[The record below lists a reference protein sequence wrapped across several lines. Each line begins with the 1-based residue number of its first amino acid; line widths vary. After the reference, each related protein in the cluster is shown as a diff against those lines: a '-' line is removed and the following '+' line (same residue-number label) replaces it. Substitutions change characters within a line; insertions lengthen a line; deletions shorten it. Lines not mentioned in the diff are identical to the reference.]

1 MDEFDPNFVPNEL
14 ESQSR
19 RNSAVDRMGT
29 IAGKEGDAVVDGCVR
44 PAMRDATGLSES
56 IHNHNREKRI
66 KLVWQWEPMKYGIPR

>member
-1 MDEFDPNFVPNEL
+1 
-14 ESQSR
+14 
-19 RNSAVDRMGT
+19 MGT

-66 KLVWQWEPMKYGIPR
+66 KLVWQWEPMKYGIPRQFDKFLRIVEIPNSCRRIISP